1 VIAFGG
7 GGHMPV
13 PLVYGCT
20 APLLEM
26 ELVFTPELG
35 LMPSAE
41 LLLGGVRRFPK
52 LVTVPDVRF
61 GWVVD
66 CP

>member
-1 VIAFGG
+1 
-7 GGHMPV
+7 M
-13 PLVYGCT
+13 
-20 APLLEM
+20 LEM
-26 ELVFTPELG
+26 ELLFTPELG

-41 LLLGGVRRFPK
+41 LLLGGVSRFPK

-61 GWVVD
+61 GWVVC